1 MSVGRSI
8 STGPGRPVR
17 AMLERR
23 RRTAWAMSSARSIA
37 IECLTIGCVMPIT
50 SASWKALVPRSAVL
64 TWPVM
69 NSVGV
74 ESIWASAIAV
84 TRFVAPGPL
93 VAIATPTCP
102 AGAGVALGGVPGRR
116 LVAHQDVAD
125 RAVVEGVVDRQA
137 GPAGDAEDRVDAGA
151 LERAD

>member
-1 MSVGRSI
+1 
-8 STGPGRPVR
+8 
-17 AMLERR
+17 
-23 RRTAWAMSSARSIA
+23 MSSARSIA
-37 IECLTIGCVMPIT
+37 NECLTIGAVMPIT
-50 SASWKALVPRSAVL
+50 SASWKAFVPRSVVL

-93 VAIATPTCP
+93 VPMRDADAP
-102 AGAGVALGGVPGRR
+102 ARAGVALGGVPGGR

-137 GPAGDAEDRVDAGA
+137 RPAGDAEDGLDAGA
-151 LERAD
+151 LERADQGVGAAHARDEDEGWTGRR

>member
-1 MSVGRSI
+1 
-8 STGPGRPVR
+8 
-17 AMLERR
+17 
-23 RRTAWAMSSARSIA
+23 
-37 IECLTIGCVMPIT
+37 MPIT
-50 SASWKALVPRSAVL
+50 SASWKALVPRSVVF

-84 TRFVAPGPL
+84 TRFVAPGPD
-93 VAIATPTCP
+93 
-102 AGAGVALGGVPGRR
+102 GADRDADAPGRTRVALGGVAGGR

-137 GPAGDAEDRVDAGA
+137 RPTGDAEDRVDAGA
-151 LERAD
+151 LERADQGVCAAHVR

>member
-1 MSVGRSI
+1 
-8 STGPGRPVR
+8 
-17 AMLERR
+17 
-23 RRTAWAMSSARSIA
+23 MSSARSIA

-50 SASWKALVPRSAVL
+50 SASWKALVPRSVVL

-93 VAIATPTCP
+93 VAMRDADLP
-102 AGAGVALGGVPGRR
+102 ADAGVALGGVPGRR

-137 GPAGDAEDRVDAGA
+137 RPAGDAEDRVDAGA